1 MVSLRI
7 CQSVSLSVCL
17 PACLPTFTCFV
28 IAKCLFSLLICS
40 LFYIRMQKHK
50 CCDGCCCYCCCWFRV
65 HVLWVVIGCRSFDIA
80 AVIIVAVKKGGGSL
94 FAIHNECEIYN
105 PRTNNWM
112 PIASMIWRRSR
123 SGVTSLRKML
133 YVVGG

>member
-1 MVSLRI
+1 MILMLAFDLRMVSFRF
-7 CQSVSLSVCL
+7 CVTQSVCV
-17 PACLPTFTCFV
+17 PACLPDLLALLSQNVCSYCYFALCFFFH
-28 IAKCLFSLLICS
+28 IFSP
-40 LFYIRMQKHK
+40 IRMPKHE
-50 CCDGCCCYCCCWFRV
+50 CYCCCCCY
-65 HVLWVVIGCRSFDIA
+65 HYHCRGGGGI
-80 AVIIVAVKKGGGSL
+80 GGGSL